1 MKCKI
6 IKSLEYLLLILILN
20 QLVIDTLNGFLLFK
34 FNIDAGVSAI
44 YKIIIFCICLIYN
57 CFSKNSLIC
66 NFLII
71 LYGLIIL
78 SIHSIYSTSSNLA
91 MDLSEYIKLATTFVI
106 FAAVANFTYF
116 NPQRYIKVLS
126 SYSLL
131 IISINL
137 TFSILGLGG
146 SSYTDFGFKGFFYAA
161 NALSG
166 VYCIIAGITLY
177 ISLNAGMKYYWL
189 SSAFLLVCAAGIG
202 TKTSIIFVA
211 LSIVVLPILVGKK
224 KKNFWSLLAILLAI
238 VCFFMVYLEEILNSS
253 LAERIGHFYGVGGL
267 AKVIFSGRDIFF
279 IDNMHSFIN
288 GNILLFLT
296 GMGFSGINSFRKPLT
311 EIDIADIAIIYGVFT
326 LLLYLITFL
335 SLLSYSNKFIKLY
348 SPKKIIV
355 LSTYIGTMLFIVS
368 SIAGHILFNGMVT
381 LYLGVIIALPHWTA
395 NYNYMLMKRK
405 INV

>member
-211 LSIVVLPILVGKK
+211 LSIVVLPILVGKRRK
-224 KKNFWSLLAILLAI
+224 IF
-238 VCFFMVYLEEILNSS
+238 
-253 LAERIGHFYGVGGL
+253 GHYW
-267 AKVIFSGRDIFF
+267 
-279 IDNMHSFIN
+279 
-288 GNILLFLT
+288 
-296 GMGFSGINSFRKPLT
+296 
-311 EIDIADIAIIYGVFT
+311 
-326 LLLYLITFL
+326 
-335 SLLSYSNKFIKLY
+335 LSY
-348 SPKKIIV
+348 
-355 LSTYIGTMLFIVS
+355 
-368 SIAGHILFNGMVT
+368 
-381 LYLGVIIALPHWTA
+381 
-395 NYNYMLMKRK
+395 
-405 INV
+405 